1 MTKIALITGANRGLG
16 MEIARQLSEQG
27 MTVLSGARNAGAH
40 FIPLDITDHASIAGA
55 AAYVTEKFGHLDV
68 LVNNAAIQ
76 SMEGQRPSEITPALL
91 QELMQTN
98 FMSQVAV
105 TQAFLPLLLKSPAG
119 RIVNMS
125 TSLGSITIMSEPGH
139 VNARRNLLGYS
150 ASKAALNMFT
160 TLLAKELKDTP
171 IKVNSADPGWT
182 RTDLGGSDAL
192 YSVAEGARVAVWV
205 AGLDA
210 QGPTGGFFSF
220 GKVNPW

>member
-16 MEIARQLSEQG
+16 LEIARQLEARG

-40 FIPLDITDHASIAGA
+40 FIPLDITDQASIAGA

-76 SMEGQRPSEITPALL
+76 SMEGQRPSEIAPALL
-91 QELMQTN
+91 QEFMQVN
-98 FMSQVAV
+98 FMSHVAV

-182 RTDLGGSDAL
+182 RTDLGGQDAP
-192 YSVAEGARVAVWV
+192 YSVAEGARVAVWL